1 MKALR
6 MPNVLPALSSHVLED
21 PAAGVFRVSRRTFVD
36 EAVLAEERRRIF
48 DRCWLYLGHASE
60 IRQPGD
66 FLARNVGGRELLFDL
81 ATDPGETRNAC
92 AAEPE
97 MAARLRAEAERAL
110 ANREFTR
117 PALEG
122 GKLRALPFAPFPRQR
137 IKQFARGI
145 TDFGPTPVPA

>member
-1 MKALR
+1 MC
-6 MPNVLPALSSHVLED
+6 SSDLESLIGMYGT
-21 PAAGVFRVSRRTFVD
+21 PGTRLFKCMVRRD
-36 EAVLAEERRRIF
+36 QWKYIWLA
-48 DRCWLYLGHASE
+48 
-60 IRQPGD
+60 
-66 FLARNVGGRELLFDL
+66 NGGRELLFDL